1 MLPHLTIIESYSV
14 RWFFRGWK
22 AAFTMIYRRYI
33 VEPATVPALAVTV
46 DRSTSDLNGSEYL
59 LAMPAPQQVEGML
72 DPASRQLIYGILPGF
87 PRAAA
92 RDRRV
97 KPGMT
102 KQL

>member
-22 AAFTMIYRRYI
+22 AAPTMIYRRYI
-33 VEPATVPALAVTV
+33 VEPALAVTV